1 MAEIALHLKLFIY
14 LFIMDTDRRILIPRN
29 QIRVKV
35 IRVEKLT
42 KLVFCI

>member
-1 MAEIALHLKLFIY
+1 MAEIALNFKLFIY
-14 LFIMDTDRRILIPRN
+14 LFIMNTDRGILIPEN
-29 QIRVKV
+29 QIKGKV